1 MVVTGCR
8 VAVDPAAWQ
17 GPTGNVATVVTMSV
31 NKLERLL
38 NLTAVLLNTSRPLS
52 AEQIRR
58 RVEGYPDSG
67 SAFHR
72 AFERDKDDL
81 RVMGIP
87 LTVER
92 VPATNPPVDGYRIDP
107 AEYYLADPG
116 LDPEELAALHLASLS
131 VRVDGID
138 DDEEALWKLGGLSS
152 DTAGAGQR
160 TATLRASGRG
170 SAGPG
175 VMAGVVANLPTDPA
189 LVPIF
194 QAITANETIA
204 FAYRGNTRTL
214 DPWRLDFHRG
224 RWYLTGFDH
233 DREGQR
239 NFRLDRIEGAV
250 ERTGRP
256 VTSERPSVGSAGP
269 LKAWE
274 FGSDRQVTARLLVDE
289 NRAAA
294 AARFLGPDVRSQR
307 RDDGAVVF
315 EVPVVRT
322 EAFRTF
328 VLGFLE
334 HAEIL
339 EPAELRQE
347 MIDWLQ
353 AIIDQPAST
362 EVAVS
367 TARNGSDQ

>member
-1 MVVTGCR
+1 
-8 VAVDPAAWQ
+8 
-17 GPTGNVATVVTMSV
+17 MSV

-38 NLTAVLLNTSRPLS
+38 NLTAVLLNTSHPLT

-58 RVEGYPDSG
+58 RVEGYPESN

-87 LTVER
+87 LSVER
-92 VPATNPPVDGYRIDP
+92 VPATDPPVDGYRIDP

-116 LDPEELAALHLASLS
+116 LDPDELAALHLASLS
-131 VRVDGID
+131 VRVDGIN
-138 DDEEALWKLGGLSS
+138 DDEEALWKLGGLASEIP
-152 DTAGAGQR
+152 GAGQP
-160 TATLRASGRG
+160 TAMLRG
-170 SAGPG
+170 SGAGRNGSG
-175 VMAGVVANLPTDPA
+175 VMQGVVANLPTDPA

-194 QAITANETIA
+194 QAITANETIS
-204 FAYRGNTRTL
+204 FTYRENTRTL

-233 DREGQR
+233 DRDGER
-239 NFRLDRIEGAV
+239 NFRLDRIQGEV
-250 ERTGRP
+250 VRTGRP
-256 VTSERPSVGSAGP
+256 VVSERPSSVSGGP

-274 FGSDRQVTARLLVDE
+274 FGSDRQVRARLLVDDSH
-289 NRAAA
+289 AGA
-294 AARFLGPDVRSQR
+294 AARFLGPDVASHR
-307 RDDGAVVF
+307 REDGGVVF
-315 EVPVVRT
+315 EVPVLRT

-339 EPAELRQE
+339 EPADLRQE
-347 MIDWLQ
+347 MIDWL
-353 AIIDQPAST
+353 
-362 EVAVS
+362 VAVAERQS
-367 TARNGSDQ
+367 PANAAVAADGGRR